1 MVNSDRVLVADGNLK
16 TLNRVSEC
24 LRRLGFINLL
34 ETSAAEAASLAQS
47 ERPEVILVG
56 LEFRDGSSE
65 NIIAA
70 LKASDVSRDIPVLLM
85 IGEDGEPDWS
95 ANYITQYDEV
105 IEWPLGDEQVLAHV
119 TAALRLGTMQAE
131 LGRRSESL
139 RSFGEKSAN
148 GWRTEDAVK
157 PPHILLARGDAECDA
172 AVEED
177 LKGCSVLE
185 TESLGSNLLST
196 LNGSDIEF
204 VVISKND
211 DLGAMLDTCD
221 DIRRNPTL
229 FHIPI
234 LTICSSDTQEM
245 VKAYQHGASAVIS
258 LPLDGGELRAR
269 AAMGA
274 KSHRLRGH
282 MLNAYRAGR
291 NQSVCDGTTG
301 LYSADFLRQHLQ
313 PLMDNAF
320 RWDKSLSLNVVSVP
334 QIEKIRADYGDA
346 AADHLIQQLSGMM
359 SRLVRGEDLCAR
371 LDDTTFCI
379 ALPES
384 SLWAT
389 GATMQRMAG
398 VLGFTKYSLLEV
410 SSPINIHPRV
420 GSSEYVRGDSVD
432 DLIGRAVATA
442 MAANAA

>member
-1 MVNSDRVLVADGNLK
+1 
-16 TLNRVSEC
+16 
-24 LRRLGFINLL
+24 
-34 ETSAAEAASLAQS
+34 
-47 ERPEVILVG
+47 
-56 LEFRDGSSE
+56 
-65 NIIAA
+65 
-70 LKASDVSRDIPVLLM
+70 
-85 IGEDGEPDWS
+85 
-95 ANYITQYDEV
+95 
-105 IEWPLGDEQVLAHV
+105 
-119 TAALRLGTMQAE
+119 
-131 LGRRSESL
+131 
-139 RSFGEKSAN
+139 
-148 GWRTEDAVK
+148 
-157 PPHILLARGDAECDA
+157 
-172 AVEED
+172 
-177 LKGCSVLE
+177 
-185 TESLGSNLLST
+185 
-196 LNGSDIEF
+196 
-204 VVISKND
+204 
-211 DLGAMLDTCD
+211 
-221 DIRRNPTL
+221 
-229 FHIPI
+229 
-234 LTICSSDTQEM
+234 
-245 VKAYQHGASAVIS
+245 
-258 LPLDGGELRAR
+258 
-269 AAMGA
+269 
-274 KSHRLRGH
+274 

-313 PLMDNAF
+313 TLMDDAF

-346 AADHLIQQLSGMM
+346 AADHLIQQLSGMI

-410 SSPINIHPRV
+410 SSPITIHPRV